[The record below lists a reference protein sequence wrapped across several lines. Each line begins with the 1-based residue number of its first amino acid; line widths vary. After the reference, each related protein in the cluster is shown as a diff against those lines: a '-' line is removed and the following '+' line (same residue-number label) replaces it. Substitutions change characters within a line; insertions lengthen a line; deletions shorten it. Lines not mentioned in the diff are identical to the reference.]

1 MVPERSRAT
10 RKPRADVIRNRERL
24 IRAAAEVFRTGGAE
38 ASLEA
43 VANRAGVGIGTLY
56 RHFPTRE
63 ALFEAVYRQEVDQ
76 LSCLAESLART
87 EKPVDALRQW
97 LHADVQVIA
106 TKRGMLTA
114 LALAI
119 DSSTASSTR
128 RSANSCMVQCPRPK
142 GAWLQASATRKA
154 SCLGSSLGRPPGRGF
169 SCRARAARPSTK
181 RRRVRSTVA
190 GWICRASAIAAS
202 VLCSS
207 AASRMRARVRIRA
220 GAMPLLSTPRSS
232 VRSLRVR
239 STW

>member
-10 RKPRADVIRNRERL
+10 RKPRADLIRNRERL
-24 IRAAAEVFRTGGAE
+24 IKAAAEVFRTGGAE

-43 VANRAGVGIGTLY
+43 VANRACVGIGTLY

-87 EKPVDALRQW
+87 EKPVDALRRW

-119 DSSTASSTR
+119 DSSSELYAYSFSHLTGAVGMLLQRAVAAGEIRGDVTPEDILHALVGMCLMGKQPGWERDVIRLIDIFVDGLCAAPDLR
-128 RSANSCMVQCPRPK
+128 RC
-142 GAWLQASATRKA
+142 
-154 SCLGSSLGRPPGRGF
+154 
-169 SCRARAARPSTK
+169 
-181 RRRVRSTVA
+181 
-190 GWICRASAIAAS
+190 
-202 VLCSS
+202 
-207 AASRMRARVRIRA
+207 
-220 GAMPLLSTPRSS
+220 
-232 VRSLRVR
+232 
-239 STW
+239 